1 MGWFNEKLNDQSK
14 SLVSDLVSAY
24 TDRSRLVFR
33 LLSLEPQLT
42 DMQMAVLWIYM
53 VVTMEKVS
61 EENKKPEMAET
72 LVQWHSISREFLDTL
87 CQDYVSQVVGSSL
100 KLDVNSTVI
109 QENVSTTIEAMP
121 PQLRTD
127 AGTIIA
133 ELGGNSNALA
143 SATLAI
149 LRSGFTRDQNK
160 SAQKLAASIVAS
172 EKSLNALEREK
183 TQGWLTGFWSV
194 R

>member
-1 MGWFNEKLNDQSK
+1 VGWFNEKLNDQSK
-14 SLVSDLVSAY
+14 SLVSNLVSAY

-33 LLSLEPQLT
+33 LLSLEPQIT
-42 DMQMAVLWIYM
+42 DIQMAVLWLYM
-53 VVTMEKVS
+53 VVTMEKAS
-61 EENKKPEMAET
+61 EENKKPDMAEMLT
-72 LVQWHSISREFLDTL
+72 QWHSISREFFDTL
-87 CQDYVSQVVGSSL
+87 CQDYVTQVVGSSL
-100 KLDVNSTVI
+100 KLNVNSTVI
-109 QENVSTTIEAMP
+109 QENISTTIEEMA

-133 ELGGNSNALA
+133 ELGGNANALA

-172 EKSLNALEREK
+172 DKSLNAFEK
-183 TQGWLTGFWSV
+183 EKAQGWLTGFWSS